1 MGNLAVLTGASS
13 GIGRQFAL
21 KLAKRGYDLLL
32 VARRV
37 DRLEELRSEIDGQD
51 VSVDIF
57 PADLSKRQEI
67 TKLIEHIESSGQV
80 VDIFINCAG
89 FGLAGSFMETDLDR
103 EISMIDVN
111 VTAVHIL
118 TKEILRIMDKSG
130 KHDKYIMNVA
140 SSAGLFP
147 AGPYMATYY
156 ATKAYVTSLTRAI
169 SMELSEKHSDIY
181 ISCLCPGPVDT
192 EFNEVADVSFALS
205 GISADYCAEYAL
217 NKMFSKKTVIVPT
230 LTMKFAIFGVRL
242 LSGKAIIKMA
252 GNQQKKKI
260 YRK

>member
-13 GIGRQFAL
+13 GIGKQFAP
-21 KLAKRGYDLLL
+21 KLAQRGYDLLL

-37 DRLEELRSEIDGQD
+37 DRLEELKNEIDD
-51 VSVDIF
+51 PDISVDIF
-57 PADLSKRQEI
+57 EADLSKRDEI
-67 TKLIEHIESSGQV
+67 TKLVQYIEGSEKKM
-80 VDIFINCAG
+80 DIFINCAG
-89 FGLAGSFMETDLDR
+89 FGLAGPFIETDLDR
-103 EISMIDVN
+103 EIGMIDVN

-118 TKEILRIMDKSG
+118 TKEVLRIMDKSG

-169 SMELSEKHSDIY
+169 SMELSERHSDIT

-192 EFNEVADVSFALS
+192 EFNEVADVSFALR

-217 NKMFSKKTVIVPT
+217 NKMFLKKTVIVPT
-230 LTMKFAIFGVRL
+230 FTMKFAVFSARL
-242 LSGKAIIKMA
+242 FSGKAIIKMA

-260 YRK
+260 YR

>member
-1 MGNLAVLTGASS
+1 MKNLAVLTGASS
-13 GIGRQFAL
+13 GIGRQFAI

-32 VARRV
+32 VARRY
-37 DRLEELRSEIDGQD
+37 DRLEEIKDEVGEYGIE
-51 VSVDIF
+51 VDIQT
-57 PADLSKRQEI
+57 ADLSKREDI
-67 TKLIEHIESSGQV
+67 YKLISYIENSGKT

-89 FGLAGSFMETDLDR
+89 FGLAGPFTETDLER

-118 TKEILRIMDKSG
+118 TKKIIGLMEKSG

-169 SMELSEKHSDIY
+169 AMELSEKHSDIA

-192 EFNEVADVSFALS
+192 EFNKVADVSFALK

-217 NKMFSKKTVIVPT
+217 DKMFKKKTVIVPT
-230 LTMKFAIFGVRL
+230 LTMKFAVFGVRF

-260 YRK
+260 YR